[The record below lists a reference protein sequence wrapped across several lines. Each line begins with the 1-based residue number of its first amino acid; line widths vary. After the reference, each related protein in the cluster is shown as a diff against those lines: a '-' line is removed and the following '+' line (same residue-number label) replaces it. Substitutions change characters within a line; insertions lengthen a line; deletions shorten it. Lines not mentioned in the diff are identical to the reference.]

1 MTNLTV
7 ANTILD
13 QLGGRRFIAM
23 TGAKNFV
30 GSEMSLSMTLPGSL
44 TKGRI
49 NKLRITLTPDDLYKV
64 EAFVFRKYELIP
76 KGTIEGVY
84 ADSLRGVF
92 TNMTGLDT
100 HL

>member
-1 MTNLTV
+1 MTDLTV

-30 GSEMSLSMTLPGSL
+30 GSETSLSMTLPGSL

-49 NKLRITLTPDDLYKV
+49 NKLRITLTPDDLYTV

-76 KGTIEGVY
+76 KGTTEGVY
-84 ADSLRGVF
+84 TDSLRGVF
-92 TNMTGLDT
+92 TAMTGLDT